1 MKANQNIFSFTK
13 TFEIAAL
20 EYFGDT
26 KNRKELLST
35 WQYPQMKR
43 VDSDLD

>member
-13 TFEIAAL
+13 TFEKAAL

-26 KNRKELLST
+26 KKELLST
-35 WQYPQMKR
+35 WQCAQMKR